1 MTLLRDVFSEEN
13 NRVILGRLSSTGGRF
28 RRNRV
33 PRVPASALFT
43 GWSSPSQACAPAAT
57 AAGWKFL
64 QSRAL
69 PRHVR
74 PPLAPRVLKIH
85 FGVVP
90 CQGRLVVLA
99 DGLAGSVQSKSEKR
113 RSGRGDEAGEPGSP
127 FIPPP
132 HVGGY
137 GRLHGYGLG
146 VTELLLKEF

>member
-1 MTLLRDVFSEEN
+1 MRAGSTLPRPLEFH
-13 NRVILGRLSSTGGRF
+13 GWRF
-28 RRNRV
+28 CRNRV
-33 PRVPASALFT
+33 PHVPASALFT

-57 AAGWKFL
+57 APGWNFL

-90 CQGRLVVLA
+90 CHGRLVVLA

-146 VTELLLKEF
+146 VTESLLKEF